1 MDEITI
7 AIAGGR
13 TGGHLFPALAV
24 AESLKTMS
32 KDVNL
37 FWIGTKDGMEARV
50 VPEADYPFFSISA
63 IPLRRNM
70 SIKNLAIPF
79 VLARGTLQSLRLLRK
94 THARAVFATGSFV
107 CVPVLL
113 AARLAR
119 TKILLQE
126 QNSYPGLTTRLFAR
140 HAVAVFVAY
149 RAVKD
154 FMHPDTNVVETGNP
168 LRPGFEIGSRDKGVE
183 LFQLNPSMRTL
194 LIFGGS
200 QGAEA
205 INLLVMDNLERLAEQ
220 EDVQLVWQT
229 GQGMFQECQ
238 DRFDESRARGVVL
251 PFIDRMDLAYACADL
266 VICRS
271 GAMTLAELASA
282 GKPAI
287 LVPYPY
293 AAESHQEYN
302 ANLVS
307 ENGAAI
313 VMKQKD
319 IAEDD
324 LVGKALNL
332 MRDVKTLERM
342 SESSRKLH
350 TPNASDAIARAILL
364 EVTG

>member
-24 AESLKTMS
+24 AESMKTIN

-37 FWIGTKDGMEARV
+37 FWMGTRDGMEARV
-50 VPEADYPFFSISA
+50 VPDADFPFFPISA
-63 IPLRRNM
+63 IPLRRNL
-70 SIKNLAIPF
+70 SLRNLAIPF
-79 VLARGTLQSLRLLRK
+79 VLARGTLQSYMLLKK
-94 THARAVFATGSFV
+94 TRASAVFATGGFA
-107 CVPVLL
+107 CVPVLM

-140 HAVAVFVAY
+140 HAVAVFAAY
-149 RAVKD
+149 KTAKD
-154 FMHPDTNVVETGNP
+154 FLHQDANVVETGNP
-168 LRPGFEIGSRDKGVE
+168 LRPGFEIGSRDEGIE
-183 LFQLNPSMRTL
+183 LFQLDPSIKTL

-205 INLLVMDNLERLAEQ
+205 INVLVMQNLDRLAEQ
-220 EDVQLVWQT
+220 KNVQLIWQT
-229 GQGMFQECQ
+229 GTAMFQDCH
-238 DRFDESRARGVVL
+238 DSFKESRVRGAVL
-251 PFIDRMDLAYACADL
+251 PFVDRMDLAYACADL

-293 AAESHQEYN
+293 AAEGHQEYN

-307 ENGAAI
+307 EKGAAI

-319 IAEDD
+319 IEEDD
-324 LVGKALNL
+324 LVGKALDL
-332 MRDVKTLERM
+332 IEDSTALERM

-350 TPNASDAIARAILL
+350 IPNASETIARAILS
-364 EVTG
+364 EVTK